1 MNKPQAPIDYNN
13 PVITIK
19 GLKKSFDD
27 YHVLRGVDL
36 QLFQG
41 ENLVVLGRSGT
52 GKSVLIKIVS
62 GLLTADHGSV
72 NVLGCDINKVTPKE
86 LQELQGENLVVLGR
100 SGTGKS
106 VLIKIVSG
114 LLTADHGSVNVLGCD
129 INKVTPKELQEL
141 RIRIGFSFQNSALY
155 DSMTVRKN
163 LEFPLV
169 RNRKGIGK
177 KEIDAKVDEVLE
189 AVGLRQTINQMPSE
203 LSGGQRKRIGIART
217 LILNPEIMLYDEPTA
232 GLDPIT
238 CIDINELIN
247 EVQEQY
253 KTSSII
259 ITHDLTCAKQTGD
272 RIAMLL
278 DGQFQHQGTFEEVFD
293 TDDKR
298 VKPFFDYN
306 FIK

>member
-1 MNKPQAPIDYNN
+1 MEKQKVPIDYNN
-13 PVITIK
+13 AVIRVH
-19 GLKKSFDD
+19 GLEKAFDD
-27 YHVLRGVDL
+27 FKVLRGIDL
-36 QLFQG
+36 ELYQG

-52 GKSVLIKIVS
+52 GKSVLIKIIS
-62 GLLTADHGSV
+62 GLLKADKGQV
-72 NVLGCDINKVTPKE
+72 EVLGEDIEKLTDKE
-86 LQELQGENLVVLGR
+86 LQA
-100 SGTGKS
+100 
-106 VLIKIVSG
+106 I
-114 LLTADHGSVNVLGCD
+114 
-129 INKVTPKELQEL
+129 

-169 RNRKGIGK
+169 RNRKGISR
-177 KEIDAKVDEVLE
+177 KEIDRSVETVLE
-189 AVGLRQTINQMPSE
+189 AVSLSHTINQMPSE

-238 CIDINELIN
+238 CIEINALIN
-247 EVQEQY
+247 EVQQRY
-253 KTSSII
+253 NTSSII

-278 DGQFQHQGTFEEVFD
+278 DGKFQREGSFEEVFD
-293 TDDKR
+293 TDNDR
-298 VKPFFDYN
+298 IKPFFDYN

>member
-1 MNKPQAPIDYNN
+1 MEKGKVNIDYNN
-13 PVITIK
+13 PVIRIH
-19 GLKKSFDD
+19 GLEKAFDD
-27 YHVLRGVDL
+27 YEVLRGIDL
-36 QLFQG
+36 ELFQG

-52 GKSVLIKIVS
+52 GKSVLIKIIS
-62 GLLTADHGSV
+62 GLLSPDKGKV
-72 NVLGCDINKVTPKE
+72 EVLGEDISKLNDRE
-86 LQELQGENLVVLGR
+86 LQ
-100 SGTGKS
+100 
-106 VLIKIVSG
+106 
-114 LLTADHGSVNVLGCD
+114 A
-129 INKVTPKELQEL
+129 L

-169 RNRKGIGK
+169 RNRKGITR
-177 KEIDAKVDEVLE
+177 KEIDTNVESVLD
-189 AVGLRQTINQMPSE
+189 AVGLSQTINQMPSE

-238 CIDINELIN
+238 CIEINYLIN
-247 EVQEQY
+247 EVQQRY
-253 KTSSII
+253 NTSSII
-259 ITHDLTCAKQTGD
+259 ITHDLTCAKSIGD

-278 DGQFQHQGTFEEVFD
+278 EGQFQREGTFDQVFD
-293 TDDKR
+293 TNDSR